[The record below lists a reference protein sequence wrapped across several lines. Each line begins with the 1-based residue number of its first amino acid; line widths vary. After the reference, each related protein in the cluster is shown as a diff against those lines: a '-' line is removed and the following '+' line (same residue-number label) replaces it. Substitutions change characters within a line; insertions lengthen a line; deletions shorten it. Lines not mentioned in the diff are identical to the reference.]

1 MSSLSAQIR
10 KRRIFRDRCCGGDRY
25 RGGERGGCGS
35 RDRDGSGAGTAW
47 RRGAARQRRV
57 APACQQSCHCRVQ
70 QGARAAAAY
79 LSRGWCSTPR
89 RSGRGGAVRPTPTCG
104 GSERNTMTLQVID
117 NAVQLLRHLRP
128 AVNRIRARDK
138 RLAAQIVDAAN
149 SVVLNL
155 GEAEHSDAGNKRAR
169 LHTAAGSASE
179 VRAGI
184 RDPALQFVENCSQ
197 TGCRSLGLRE
207 AGPGRGGPRGAGHR
221 TRRHLE
227 VNPLTQSWRG
237 AR

>member
-1 MSSLSAQIR
+1 
-10 KRRIFRDRCCGGDRY
+10 
-25 RGGERGGCGS
+25 
-35 RDRDGSGAGTAW
+35 
-47 RRGAARQRRV
+47 
-57 APACQQSCHCRVQ
+57 
-70 QGARAAAAY
+70 
-79 LSRGWCSTPR
+79 
-89 RSGRGGAVRPTPTCG
+89 
-104 GSERNTMTLQVID
+104 MTLQVID

-184 RDPALQFVENCSQ
+184 RAAAAWGYVRPGQVEAALGELDIV
-197 TGCRSLGLRE
+197 L
-207 AGPGRGGPRGAGHR
+207 A
-221 TRRHLE
+221 
-227 VNPLTQSWRG
+227 VIWKLTH
-237 AR
+237 